1 MTANIARDWR
11 NDPLDRNIVPLVNA
25 LTELGFETRSS
36 CHGHCRNFALPP
48 YVTFESAVVDA
59 ASISRILRDDAESGR
74 PRLYWGWRVDA
85 GFDDAHRLYFR
96 ITTDNPRRRWYRW
109 SRRWIDKDLR
119 QIPELL
125 LRTLKQV
132 AAA

>member
-96 ITTDNPRRRWYRW
+96 ITTDNPGLFNAKSCQAVPTRLALT
-109 SRRWIDKDLR
+109 SRAFDER
-119 QIPELL
+119 P
-125 LRTLKQV
+125 
-132 AAA
+132 